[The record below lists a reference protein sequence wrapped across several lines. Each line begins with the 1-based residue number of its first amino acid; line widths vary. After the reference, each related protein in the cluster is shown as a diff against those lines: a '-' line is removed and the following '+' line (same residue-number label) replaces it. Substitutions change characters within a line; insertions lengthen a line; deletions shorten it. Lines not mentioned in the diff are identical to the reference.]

1 MNILASWNWLNE
13 LVDLRDLT
21 PEEVAARVS
30 LSGPGIEKLLP
41 QDTDLAGIVVGRITQ
56 IEPHPQADK
65 LRIADV
71 AVGQGAS
78 LRIVCGGANI
88 AVDQWVPVAKIGARV
103 RWHGEGELIELRPI
117 EIRGVASEGM
127 ICAANEIGL
136 GESFTHGERDILDL
150 GAALPWQV
158 WTEGMPLAEALG
170 LNGEVLMDAEVTT
183 NRPDAMGMVGF
194 AREVAVI
201 LDRPLLAREPAPVS
215 SGVASTVIPV
225 TVQGER
231 EGKPLCE
238 RFCAVRL
245 DGFTQHA
252 TPWWMKRRLANAGIP
267 SITLAVDIGNYVM
280 LERAQP
286 LHVYDATKLQGGL
299 SVAPVERDQIFEAL
313 DGKTYTLAAGVLA
326 VHDEAGPVAI
336 AGIMGGAR
344 TAVTPETSS
353 VVIEAATFEEVSIRR
368 TSRALNL
375 ATDAS
380 RLFEKGLSAEAPTSA
395 LARAVELCIELGG
408 AHVASTVKDVR
419 ARETHAPV
427 FSIEE
432 ARARELIG
440 VDLAGE
446 DMEAILIKL
455 GFEITREKGVLTAR
469 VPWWRDHDIED
480 GRDLVEEIARVYG
493 YARMTPVF
501 PAGQSAVPSDPCFA
515 FEERLRDLCKGFGGV
530 ETMGYSFVS
539 KDELERVDISV
550 DGCVRLANPLS
561 QDWEYLRPSL
571 VPTLISTIRE
581 NQERQKTFEVFELSR
596 TYHLQRM
603 GDLPEERDSLLYA
616 VYGGSEPWRK
626 AKGVAETL
634 LEALGIS
641 GGEWRVAEASTLFHP
656 GRSTVY
662 VVDERVIF
670 TVGEVHPQM
679 AERAKL
685 EGRVGMV
692 LADQAILRTLAKHRA
707 YHPLSVFP
715 SVERDVAFVVSRST
729 SVATLSRAIQQAAGD
744 LATDVRWI
752 DTYTGPGILEDRKS
766 LTFRVT
772 LQSSVRTLS
781 AEEAETVMQTV
792 RDMLTRDYQALL
804 RM

>member
-41 QDTDLAGIVVGRITQ
+41 QDTDLAGIVVGCITR

-71 AVGQGAS
+71 AVGEGAP

-103 RWHGEGELIELRPI
+103 RWHGEGELIELKPI

-127 ICAANEIGL
+127 ICAANEMGL

-201 LDRPLLAREPAPVS
+201 LDRPLLVREPAPVS
-215 SGVASTVIPV
+215 SEVASTVIPV
-225 TVQGER
+225 TVRGER

-286 LHVYDATKLQGGL
+286 LHLYDATKLQGGL
-299 SVAPVERDQIFEAL
+299 TVAPVERDQVFEAL
-313 DGKTYTLAAGVLA
+313 DGKTYTLAAGMLA

-368 TSRALNL
+368 TSRGLNL

-408 AHVASTVKDVR
+408 
-419 ARETHAPV
+419 
-427 FSIEE
+427 
-432 ARARELIG
+432 
-440 VDLAGE
+440 
-446 DMEAILIKL
+446 
-455 GFEITREKGVLTAR
+455 
-469 VPWWRDHDIED
+469 
-480 GRDLVEEIARVYG
+480 
-493 YARMTPVF
+493 
-501 PAGQSAVPSDPCFA
+501 
-515 FEERLRDLCKGFGGV
+515 
-530 ETMGYSFVS
+530 
-539 KDELERVDISV
+539 
-550 DGCVRLANPLS
+550 
-561 QDWEYLRPSL
+561 
-571 VPTLISTIRE
+571 
-581 NQERQKTFEVFELSR
+581 
-596 TYHLQRM
+596 
-603 GDLPEERDSLLYA
+603 
-616 VYGGSEPWRK
+616 
-626 AKGVAETL
+626 
-634 LEALGIS
+634 
-641 GGEWRVAEASTLFHP
+641 
-656 GRSTVY
+656 
-662 VVDERVIF
+662 
-670 TVGEVHPQM
+670 
-679 AERAKL
+679 
-685 EGRVGMV
+685 
-692 LADQAILRTLAKHRA
+692 
-707 YHPLSVFP
+707 
-715 SVERDVAFVVSRST
+715 
-729 SVATLSRAIQQAAGD
+729 
-744 LATDVRWI
+744 
-752 DTYTGPGILEDRKS
+752 
-766 LTFRVT
+766 
-772 LQSSVRTLS
+772 
-781 AEEAETVMQTV
+781 
-792 RDMLTRDYQALL
+792 
-804 RM
+804 

>member
-1 MNILASWNWLNE
+1 MNILASWKWLNE

-41 QDTDLAGIVVGRITQ
+41 RDTDLAGIVVGRITQ
-56 IEPHPQADK
+56 IESHPQADK

-103 RWHGEGELIELRPI
+103 RWHGEGELIELKPI
-117 EIRGVASEGM
+117 DIRGVASEGM

-136 GESFTHGERDILDL
+136 GESFVHGERDILDL

-170 LNGEVLMDAEVTT
+170 LDGEVLMDAEVTT

-201 LDRPLLAREPAPVS
+201 LDRPFLARDPAPIVPASEPSSVS
-215 SGVASTVIPV
+215 V
-225 TVQGER
+225 TVQGDR

-245 DGFTQHA
+245 EGFTQHA
-252 TPWWMKRRLANAGIP
+252 TPWWMKRRLADAGIP

-286 LHVYDATKLQGGL
+286 LHMYDASKLRGAL
-299 SVAPVERDQIFEAL
+299 SVAPVERERSFEAL
-313 DGKTYTLAAGVLA
+313 DGKTYPLAPGMLA
-326 VHDEAGPVAI
+326 IHDEEGPVAI

-353 VVIEAATFEEVSIRR
+353 VVIEAATFEEVAIRR

-408 AHVASTVKDVR
+408 AHVASAVTDR
-419 ARETHAPV
+419 RSREGQAPV

-440 VDLAGE
+440 VDLTGE
-446 DMEAILIKL
+446 DMEAILQKL
-455 GFEITREKGVLTAR
+455 GFEVTREKGVLTAR

-493 YARMTPVF
+493 YARMKPVF

-515 FEERLRDLCKGFGGV
+515 FEERLRDLCKGFSGV
-530 ETMGYSFVS
+530 EIMGYSFVS
-539 KDELERVDISV
+539 KEELERVDIPV
-550 DGCVRLANPLS
+550 ETCVRLANPLS

-571 VPTLISTIRE
+571 VPTLVSAVRE
-581 NQERQKTFEVFELSR
+581 NQERQKQFDLFELSR
-596 TYHLQRM
+596 TYHVSSS
-603 GDLPEERDSLLYA
+603 GELPEERDSLLYA

-626 AKGVAETL
+626 AKGVAEAL
-634 LEALGIS
+634 LESLGIT
-641 GGEWRVAEASTLFHP
+641 GGEWRVADASTVVHP
-656 GRSTVY
+656 GRSTMYSVDGQ
-662 VVDERVIF
+662 VVF
-670 TVGEVHPQM
+670 TVGEMHPQM

-685 EGRVGMV
+685 EGRLGMV
-692 LADQAILRTLAKHRA
+692 LADQSVLRKLAKHRT

-715 SVERDVAFVVSRST
+715 SVERDVAFVVSRAT
-729 SVATLSRAIQQAAGD
+729 SVATLTRAIREAAGA
-744 LATDVRWI
+744 LAMDVRWI

-766 LTFRVT
+766 LTFRLT
-772 LQSSVRTLS
+772 LQSTERTLS
-781 AEEAETVMQTV
+781 TEEAEAAVQAV
-792 RDMLTRDYQALL
+792 RDMLARDYQALL

>member
-41 QDTDLAGIVVGRITQ
+41 QDTDLAGIVVGCITR

-71 AVGQGAS
+71 AVGEGAP

-103 RWHGEGELIELRPI
+103 RWHGEGELIELKPI

-127 ICAANEIGL
+127 ICAANEMGL

-201 LDRPLLAREPAPVS
+201 LDRPLLVREPAPVS
-215 SGVASTVIPV
+215 SEVASTVIPV
-225 TVQGER
+225 TVRGER

-286 LHVYDATKLQGGL
+286 LHLYDATKLQGGL
-299 SVAPVERDQIFEAL
+299 TVAPVERDQVFEAL
-313 DGKTYTLAAGVLA
+313 DGKTYTLAAGMLA

-368 TSRALNL
+368 TSRGLNL

-408 AHVASTVKDVR
+408 ARVASTVTDVR
-419 ARETHAPV
+419 AREAHTPV

-455 GFEITREKGVLTAR
+455 GFEVTREKGVLTAR

-539 KDELERVDISV
+539 KEELERVDISV
-550 DGCVRLANPLS
+550 ENCVRLANPLS

-596 TYHLQRM
+596 TYHPQQV

-634 LEALGIS
+634 LETLGIS
-641 GGEWRVAEASTLFHP
+641 GGEWRVAEAST
-656 GRSTVY
+656 
-662 VVDERVIF
+662 
-670 TVGEVHPQM
+670 
-679 AERAKL
+679 
-685 EGRVGMV
+685 
-692 LADQAILRTLAKHRA
+692 
-707 YHPLSVFP
+707 
-715 SVERDVAFVVSRST
+715 
-729 SVATLSRAIQQAAGD
+729 
-744 LATDVRWI
+744 
-752 DTYTGPGILEDRKS
+752 
-766 LTFRVT
+766 
-772 LQSSVRTLS
+772 
-781 AEEAETVMQTV
+781 
-792 RDMLTRDYQALL
+792 
-804 RM
+804 